1 LEDKSCYRNRSSPSV
16 NRPFLNPV
24 ILPIIGATKI
34 GVVTLQHG
42 MGFVVTG
49 ELLLGEGI
57 AGAIVSQDPKTR
69 HQG

>member
-1 LEDKSCYRNRSSPSV
+1 MEDKSCYHNRSSPSV

-42 MGFVVTG
+42 VGLVIASEALAG
-49 ELLLGEGI
+49 DGI
-57 AGAIVSQDPKTR
+57 AGAIVPQDPKTR
-69 HQG
+69 YQG

>member
-1 LEDKSCYRNRSSPSV
+1 MKDIGSYRNRSRPQV
-16 NRPFLNPV
+16 KRPFLNPV

-42 MGFVVTG
+42 MGLVVTG

-57 AGAIVSQDPKTR
+57 AGAIVPQDPKTR